1 MKAWSVDWLSGHCY
15 HSSGFTA
22 YVDSKPTESN
32 AMRCMGPFGPVNSTV
47 PQILKLAETLAQQI
61 ELEKADCDSYVI
73 WGAYRE
79 QTDFEPYNFPLLGS
93 SSGFI
98 PSLSLRSMAEN
109 SNWYRQWTRFES
121 GALHQSGL
129 AIYDSGQ
136 IEPPRDISVTHPL
149 TLQVE
154 LRNSRLALEKI
165 GLIKGSKTDRFEME
179 AIQLDSY
186 IQTQL
191 FDLAA

>member
-1 MKAWSVDWLSGHCY
+1 MEVWSIDWLSGHCY
-15 HSSGFTA
+15 HPSGLTA
-22 YVDSKPTESN
+22 YVDSKPTDSN
-32 AMRCMGPFGPVNSTV
+32 ALRCMGPFGAKNSTV
-47 PQILKLAETLAQQI
+47 HEILHHVEMLSQQI
-61 ELEKADCDSYVI
+61 ELEKAEFGSYII

-79 QTDFEPYNFPLLGS
+79 QSDFIPYNFPLLGS

-98 PSLSLRSMAEN
+98 PSLSLRSMAEG
-109 SNWYRQWTRFES
+109 SNWHKQWTRFDC

-129 AIYDSGQ
+129 TFYDSGS
-136 IEPPRDISVTHPL
+136 INPPKDITVTHPL

-154 LRNSRLALEKI
+154 LRNSRLALKKL
-165 GLIKGSKTDRFEME
+165 GLVKGTQTDRFETE

-186 IQTQL
+186 IQGQL